1 MHFFPLIW
9 RKSYIFVLAWSYTLI
24 LLEELAPSE
33 LTIFTGFHTE
43 TEKAFSSGQPH
54 VWTCNKCREVI
65 QSLEEQ
71 EGSLRQDLKISVQS
85 SWSMWSKCVRSVK
98 ITQPQQENPPG
109 KRLTRGR
116 IIQQWE
122 EGGPQ
127 LRTDTSRSYKVSL
140 ECQIYFKVRNQ
151 LGNPSYLSLVNKS
164 TRVRSWYIEYSMY
177 IAPASRCSSEHPN
190 NCESSFDSYWA
201 VINSGLYEWSKQK
214 INLDCTSQ
222 RTGYSVFFEGRT
234 PLGDGLN
241 IHCRE
246 SSSSKMEWGLQP
258 FLSEDSNRE
267 ILLKDTQK
275 KAMFPVEERSKNNE
289 ATTTLAHWRYFFIRQ
304 CIGPFKKI
312 WKKEKIQVKRKKSI
326 LKI

>member
-1 MHFFPLIW
+1 MLSICQALHWGTVFALNLSHFAAHKTRILALETWKKTQPTIKLNFPYYFKNSFSMHFFPLIW
-9 RKSYIFVLAWSYTLI
+9 RKSYIFLLAWSYTLI

-85 SWSMWSKCVRSVK
+85 SWSTWSKCVRSVK

-122 EGGPQ
+122 EGGPG

-140 ECQIYFKVRNQ
+140 ECQIYFKVRNE

-164 TRVRSWYIEYSMY
+164 TRVRSWYIEYSVY
-177 IAPASRCSSEHPN
+177 IAPVSRCSSEHPN
-190 NCESSFDSYWA
+190 KCESSFDSYWA
-201 VINSGLYEWSKQK
+201 VNNSELYEWSKQK
-214 INLDCTSQ
+214 N
-222 RTGYSVFFEGRT
+222 
-234 PLGDGLN
+234 
-241 IHCRE
+241 
-246 SSSSKMEWGLQP
+246 QP
-258 FLSEDSNRE
+258 RLYITKNR
-267 ILLKDTQK
+267 LFCVLWRKDTTRRWT
-275 KAMFPVEERSKNNE
+275 EY
-289 ATTTLAHWRYFFIRQ
+289 TL
-304 CIGPFKKI
+304 
-312 WKKEKIQVKRKKSI
+312 
-326 LKI
+326 